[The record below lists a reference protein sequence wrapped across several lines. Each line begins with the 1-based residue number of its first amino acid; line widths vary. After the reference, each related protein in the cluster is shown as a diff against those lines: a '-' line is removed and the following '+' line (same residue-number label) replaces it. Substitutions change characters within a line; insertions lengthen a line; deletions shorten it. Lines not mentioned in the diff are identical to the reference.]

1 MGIDLVGKAK
11 RVRVY
16 TSEDDRVGR
25 SPAAHAVLEYLR
37 RENAQGAT
45 LLRAASGFGAAGELH
60 TAGLVDIA
68 PHLPVIVEWI
78 DRPEVVERLLPR
90 VKELVPHGLITVDD
104 TEIVLHAP
112 HPVRDLPATMTAADV
127 MSRDVV
133 SAASDTPLREVVE
146 ALLGKPYRAVP
157 VVDDGVPVGIVTG
170 SDLVRKGGLGV
181 RLDLAATLARP
192 ELQELLQRLS
202 RSSLVAADVMTRPP
216 VTVEAGTPL
225 PDVAARMAR
234 LRLKRM
240 PVVSDHGKLVGVVAR
255 VDLLRAAARS
265 LDTAAPGS
273 GAAARALGLA
283 RDTPLARVMRR
294 DFPLV
299 RPETP
304 LAEVFQAV
312 VATRL
317 NRALVVDAE
326 HRVVGLVTDAEL
338 LERIT
343 PALRPGALR
352 SLMSRLPFAH
362 PGPEEA
368 TLERHA
374 HARTAADLMTSEVAL
389 AREDTPVAEAIG
401 LMLAGN
407 HKVLAVTDA
416 GGHLVGMV
424 DRSDLL
430 HGLIPG

>member
-1 MGIDLVGKAK
+1 MAIDLVGKAK

-25 SPAAHAVLEYLR
+25 TSAAHAVLDCLR
-37 RENAQGAT
+37 REHARGAT
-45 LLRAASGFGAAGELH
+45 LVRASSGFGATGELH
-60 TAGLVDIA
+60 TAGLVDLA

-78 DRPEVVERLLPR
+78 DRPEVVARLLPR

-104 TEIVLHAP
+104 TEVVLHQEP
-112 HPVRDLPATMTAADV
+112 PVRDVPTAMTAADV

-133 SAASDTPLREVVE
+133 SATKDTPVREVFE

-157 VVDDGVPVGIVTG
+157 VVEDGLPIGIVTS
-170 SDLVRKGGLGV
+170 SDLVRAGGLGV
-181 RLDLAATLARP
+181 RLDLVASLERP
-192 ELQELLQRLS
+192 ELDDVRERLARSTQR
-202 RSSLVAADVMTRPP
+202 AADVMTRPP
-216 VTVEAGTPL
+216 VTVEAAAPL
-225 PDVAARMAR
+225 PLVAERMAR
-234 LRLKRM
+234 LRLKRL
-240 PVVSDHGKLVGVVAR
+240 PVVSDHGKLVGIVSR
-255 VDLLRAAARS
+255 VDLLRAAAGGFEGE
-265 LDTAAPGS
+265 AAPPG
-273 GAAARALGLA
+273 RELGLA
-283 RDTPLARVMRR
+283 RSTPLSRVMRR

-304 LAEVFQAV
+304 LPEVFQAV

-343 PALRPGALR
+343 PSLRPGALR
-352 SLMSRLPFAH
+352 SLMSRLPFVH
-362 PGPEEA
+362 PAPEEA
-368 TLERHA
+368 AADRHA
-374 HARTAADLMTSEVAL
+374 RARTAADLMTRDVAV
-389 AREDTPVAEAIG
+389 ARDDTTVSDAIALVLKG
-401 LMLAGN
+401 R
-407 HKVLAVTDA
+407 HKVLAVTDPD
-416 GGHLVGMV
+416 GSLVGVV

>member
-1 MGIDLVGKAK
+1 MGNDLVGKAK

-16 TSEDDRVGR
+16 TNEDDRVGR

-37 RENAQGAT
+37 RESAQGAT
-45 LLRAASGFGAAGELH
+45 LLRASSGFGAGGELH
-60 TAGLVDIA
+60 SAGLVDVA

-133 SAASDTPLREVVE
+133 SATSDTPIREVVE

-181 RLDLAATLARP
+181 RLDLVAILERP
-192 ELQELLQRLS
+192 ELQAFLERLS
-202 RSSLVAADVMTRPP
+202 RSNLVASDVMTRPP

-234 LRLKRM
+234 LRLKRL
-240 PVVSDHGKLVGVVAR
+240 PVVSDHGKLVGIVAR
-255 VDLLRAAARS
+255 VDLLRAAARGFAA
-265 LDTAAPGS
+265 AAPHE
-273 GAAARALGLA
+273 RALGLA
-283 RDTPLARVMRR
+283 RDTPLGRVMRR

-362 PGPEEA
+362 RGPEEEA
-368 TLERHA
+368 VERHA
-374 HARTAADLMTSEVAL
+374 RARTAADLMSSDVAI
-389 AREDTPVAEAIG
+389 AREDAPVAEAIG

-407 HKVLAVTDA
+407 QKVLAVTDA
-416 GGHLVGMV
+416 SGRLVGMV